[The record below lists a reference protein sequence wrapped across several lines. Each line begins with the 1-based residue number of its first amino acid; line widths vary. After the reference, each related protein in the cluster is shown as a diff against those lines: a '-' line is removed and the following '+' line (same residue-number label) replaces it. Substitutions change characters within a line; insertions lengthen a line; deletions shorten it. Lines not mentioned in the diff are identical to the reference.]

1 MNIIKVRRMKRNTFE
16 VIINTLIAITILI
29 FIIFLLASIKE
40 LIGYLNTSLEKLD
53 PTISAVI
60 YGGII
65 TLIASALL
73 QILTR
78 YLDKT
83 KEIELAIHQK
93 QTEVYQ
99 ELIKGLIDLIA
110 IGHKN
115 PETVLSEAIRILT
128 EWTPKAMAWAS
139 EDVLIEWIELR
150 NNVTNL
156 TPLDVISETENLICN
171 MRSELGLKVGKIKK
185 IGLMKMIIK

>member
-40 LIGYLNTSLEKLD
+40 LIGYLNASLEKLD

-99 ELIKGLIDLIA
+99 DL
-110 IGHKN
+110 
-115 PETVLSEAIRILT
+115 V

-185 IGLMKMIIK
+185 IGLMKIIIK

>member
-1 MNIIKVRRMKRNTFE
+1 MNIIKVRRMKRDTFA
-16 VIINTLIAITILI
+16 VIINTLIVIAILI
-29 FIIFLLASIKE
+29 SIIFMLTSIKE
-40 LIGYLNTSLEKLD
+40 LIVYLNTSLEKIDL
-53 PTISAVI
+53 TISAVI

-73 QILTR
+73 QFLTR

-83 KEIELAIHQK
+83 KGIELAIYQK

-115 PETVLSEAIRILT
+115 PETVLSEAIIILT
-128 EWTPKAMAWAS
+128 EWTPKAMTWAS
-139 EDVLIEWIELR
+139 EDILVEWIELR